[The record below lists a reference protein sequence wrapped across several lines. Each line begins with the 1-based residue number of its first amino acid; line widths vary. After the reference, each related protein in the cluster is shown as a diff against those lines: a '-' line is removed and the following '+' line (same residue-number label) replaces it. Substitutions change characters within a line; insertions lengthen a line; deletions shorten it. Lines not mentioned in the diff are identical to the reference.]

1 MDLGLLISPNQNQ
14 NQKFFSNLSTAPYL
28 HYGRNFMR
36 LEVLLYSQLVLTHV
50 DGLPIRARCFWQ
62 KRKAFDGIADDIR
75 DYHFN
80 GTAYYFFR
88 FRSILSFVT
97 QQAQHQH

>member
-1 MDLGLLISPNQNQ
+1 
-14 NQKFFSNLSTAPYL
+14 
-28 HYGRNFMR
+28 MR

-80 GTAYYFFR
+80 GTAYYFFASGVFYR
-88 FRSILSFVT
+88 LLLNKHNTNIDHASV
-97 QQAQHQH
+97 AEAD